1 MNHSIGVEHLKID
14 FVLPNRRVKVL
25 HDLSVSFA
33 KKKITGIIG
42 ESGSGKSVLG
52 MAMLGILPPYA
63 QVNGD
68 FFFEEMH
75 FGYRSKEQQSLLG
88 KQLGFIPQSPQEA
101 LNPSRKIK
109 KQLYEA
115 LSVKYK
121 KAEIGEKAE
130 KILQSMGFADPK
142 KILESYPYELS
153 GGMQQRAL
161 SAISVCCEP
170 KWIIADEPT
179 KGLDKELCD
188 QVAETFVRLQDLG
201 VEGMIVITHD
211 INLAEKICDEILVMY
226 SGRVLER
233 GSRVLQNPK
242 HPYTRALIDSMPE
255 HSLKPIQDADT
266 SVGGAG
272 CIFAPR
278 CPKRTERCFEEM
290 PPLVKTE
297 DGSVECFLYE

>member
-25 HDLSVSFA
+25 HDLSVSFP

-211 INLAEKICDEILVMY
+211 INLAGKICDEILVMY

-255 HSLKPIQDADT
+255 HSLEPIQDADT
-266 SVGGAG
+266 SVGAG

>member
-14 FVLPNRRVKVL
+14 FVLPDRRVEVL
-25 HDLSVSFA
+25 HDLSVSFP

-63 QVNGD
+63 QVSGD
-68 FFFEEMH
+68 FFFEEMD

-255 HSLKPIQDADT
+255 HSLEPIQDADT
-266 SVGGAG
+266 SVGAG

>member
-25 HDLSVSFA
+25 HDLSVSFP

-255 HSLKPIQDADT
+255 HSLEPIQDADT
-266 SVGGAG
+266 SVGAG

>member
-25 HDLSVSFA
+25 HDLSVSFP

-130 KILQSMGFADPK
+130 KILQSMGFADLK

-255 HSLKPIQDADT
+255 HSLEPIQDADT
-266 SVGGAG
+266 SVGAG

>member
-25 HDLSVSFA
+25 HDLSVSFP

-63 QVNGD
+63 QVSGD

-130 KILQSMGFADPK
+130 KILQSMGFADLK

-255 HSLKPIQDADT
+255 HSLEPIQDADT
-266 SVGGAG
+266 SVGAG

>member
-14 FVLPNRRVKVL
+14 FVLPDRRVEVL
-25 HDLSVSFA
+25 HDLSVSFP

-63 QVNGD
+63 QVSGD
-68 FFFEEMH
+68 FFFEEMD

-121 KAEIGEKAE
+121 KAEIVEKAE
-130 KILQSMGFADPK
+130 RILQSMGFADPK

-211 INLAEKICDEILVMY
+211 IDLAEKICDEILVMY

-255 HSLKPIQDADT
+255 HSLEPIQDADT
-266 SVGGAG
+266 SVGAG

>member
-14 FVLPNRRVKVL
+14 FVLPDRRVEVL
-25 HDLSVSFA
+25 HDLSVSFP

-63 QVNGD
+63 QVSGD
-68 FFFEEMH
+68 FFFEEMD

-121 KAEIGEKAE
+121 KAEIVEKAE
-130 KILQSMGFADPK
+130 RILQSMGFADPK

-255 HSLKPIQDADT
+255 HSLEPIQDADT
-266 SVGGAG
+266 SVGAG